1 MGCVGSTSSC
11 IQRAAIRKLIKTA
24 TKEWAVMVGTART
37 KAYADACRLGRDT
50 AHLFPQHALPHYM
63 RATDAIWCLQS
74 SSSSSSGNGKDPVWA
89 AVDAHGRAVF
99 LWSPRTGFR
108 WVSPAFRAASRRYV
122 GHSWPTKFGL
132 ALQVIFNHAA
142 ATAAAAA
149 GTGASPTPHSPARA
163 ART

>member
-1 MGCVGSTSSC
+1 
-11 IQRAAIRKLIKTA
+11 
-24 TKEWAVMVGTART
+24 MVGTART
-37 KAYADACRLGRDT
+37 KAYADACRFGRET
-50 AHLFPQHALPHYM
+50 AHLFPQHSLPHYM
-63 RATDAIWCLQS
+63 RATDAIWRLRT
-74 SSSSSSGNGKDPVWA
+74 SSGGTAVNDPVWA

-132 ALQVIFNHAA
+132 ALQVTCNHAVA
-142 ATAAAAA
+142 TTAAVASAAA
-149 GTGASPTPHSPARA
+149 VTPSAPAAPEAPSTHSPARA

>member
-1 MGCVGSTSSC
+1 
-11 IQRAAIRKLIKTA
+11 
-24 TKEWAVMVGTART
+24 MVGTART

-50 AHLFPQHALPHYM
+50 AHLFPQHTLPHYM
-63 RATDAIWCLQS
+63 RATDAIWRLKTT
-74 SSSSSSGNGKDPVWA
+74 SSSSGSRQDPVWA

-108 WVSPAFRAASRRYV
+108 WVSPAFRAASRRYM

-132 ALQVIFNHAA
+132 ALQVICNHAAAQAAA
-142 ATAAAAA
+142 ATAATAAPPLA
-149 GTGASPTPHSPARA
+149 PKTYSPASA